1 MSRNE
6 YFGDIR
12 DAIQEIADHWSL
24 TTYRKIRDG
33 WLEDGPDGVVVEL
46 EDGGL
51 QIIVAYHHGD
61 KELSDLDDPV
71 IARYI
76 FRRKTAADE

>member
-1 MSRNE
+1 MTLITKNE
-6 YFGDIR
+6 YFGGIR
-12 DAIQEIADHWSL
+12 DALQEIADHWAL

-51 QIIVAYHHGD
+51 QIIVAYHHGGKD
-61 KELSDLDDPV
+61 LEELDDPI
-71 IARYI
+71 IARYH
-76 FRRKTAADE
+76 FHRVM

>member
-51 QIIVAYHHGD
+51 QIIVAYHHGEKD
-61 KELSDLDDPV
+61 LSDLDDPV

-76 FRRKTAADE
+76 FRRTTAADE

>member
-51 QIIVAYHHGD
+51 QIIVAYHHGEKD
-61 KELSDLDDPV
+61 PSDLDDPV

-76 FRRKTAADE
+76 FRRTTAADE

>member
-12 DAIQEIADHWSL
+12 NAIQEIADHWSL

-33 WLEDGPDGVVVEL
+33 WLEGGPDGVVVEL

-76 FRRKTAADE
+76 FHRTTPAHE

>member
-1 MSRNE
+1 MSKNE

-12 DAIQEIADHWSL
+12 NAIQEIADQWAL

-33 WLEDGPDGVVVEL
+33 WLTAGPDGVIVEL

-61 KELSDLDDPV
+61 KDLSDLDDPV
-71 IARYI
+71 IALYAY
-76 FRRKTAADE
+76 RRTDR